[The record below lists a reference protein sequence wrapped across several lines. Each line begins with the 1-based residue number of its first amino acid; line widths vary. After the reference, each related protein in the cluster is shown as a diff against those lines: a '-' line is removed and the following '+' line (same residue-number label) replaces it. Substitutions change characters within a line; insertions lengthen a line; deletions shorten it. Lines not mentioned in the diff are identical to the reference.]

1 MWGINMKKLYTFS
14 IGLIALLIMAAS
26 VSAASDSKTSG
37 SGADGSVT
45 WDFTKE
51 DGESMY
57 AYIDV
62 YEEPDGNTTI
72 YLGFY
77 YYDADDVYHSF
88 WGEMTT
94 TEDVFTVDKRLAS
107 ASLSEVSVDGN
118 YYTSEAGSSSGTATI
133 TADWIGVDDITKIT
147 YTVKDGTFYSVKGT
161 SRDAIA
167 TGSIIDAEGND
178 LIGDESTENAYIEL
192 FKFLELIRK
201 K

>member
-1 MWGINMKKLYTFS
+1 YRLWRQEWFNKLPLFIREFFKTHSNPHTIIGERGIYTYE
-14 IGLIALLIMAAS
+14 
-26 VSAASDSKTSG
+26 TS
-37 SGADGSVT
+37 
-45 WDFTKE
+45 
-51 DGESMY
+51 SMY

-107 ASLSEVSVDGN
+107 ASLSEVSIDGN
-118 YYTSEAGSSSGTATI
+118 YYTEEAGSSIGTANI
-133 TADWIGVDDITKIT
+133 TADWTGVEDITKIT

-167 TGSIIDAEGND
+167 TGSIIDPEGNE
-178 LIGDESTENAYIEL
+178 LIGDESTEYAYIEL
-192 FKFLELIRK
+192 FNFLEIIRK